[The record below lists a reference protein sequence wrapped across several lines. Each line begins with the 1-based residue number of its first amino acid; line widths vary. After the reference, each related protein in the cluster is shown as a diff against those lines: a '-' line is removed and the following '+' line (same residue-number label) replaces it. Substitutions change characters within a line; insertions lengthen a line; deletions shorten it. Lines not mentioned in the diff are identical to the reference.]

1 MNHNPFWLILCQSLS
16 TVLDHW
22 PLAIQALWIRMHFQ
36 VSTRSLL
43 AQNTKPQKQ
52 DPKKNPALEK
62 SPLDC
67 SKVVVSQLG
76 YNQSPLHS
84 WMRDIHEE
92 EGANP
97 GVLCPW
103 SYCFWLALLFYAG
116 VCKTLEHQVF
126 FFFFFLKIIFRCTN
140 EEIHCEDWS
149 IKFDS

>member
-22 PLAIQALWIRMHFQ
+22 PLPIQALWIRMHFQ
-36 VSTRSLL
+36 VSTTSLL
-43 AQNTKPQKQ
+43 GQNTKPQ
-52 DPKKNPALEK
+52 KNPALEK

-84 WMRDIHEE
+84 WMRDVHEE

-103 SYCFWLALLFYAG
+103 NYCFWLVALIFYGG
-116 VCKTLEHQVF
+116 VYKTFEHQVF
-126 FFFFFLKIIFRCTN
+126 FFLNLNKLF
-140 EEIHCEDWS
+140 
-149 IKFDS
+149 